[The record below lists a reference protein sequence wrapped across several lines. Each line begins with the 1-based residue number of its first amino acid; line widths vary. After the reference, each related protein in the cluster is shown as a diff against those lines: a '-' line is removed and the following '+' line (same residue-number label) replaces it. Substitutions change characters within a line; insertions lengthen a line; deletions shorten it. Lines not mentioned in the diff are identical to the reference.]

1 MSLYKEVEDFSES
14 MSGASTRRGFLGRIG
29 KTSVAVVAA
38 ITGLSRVEKARA
50 LITVGCCHLAY
61 STTCP
66 NCTQTSHT
74 CPSGGCTK
82 WTWYCEHTDGRTWRC
97 GECYA
102 GGSCAGCSCGRR
114 TGF

>member
-1 MSLYKEVEDFSES
+1 MSLYKRVEDFSES
-14 MSGASTRRGFLGRIG
+14 MSGTSTRRGFLGRVG
-29 KTSVAVVAA
+29 KGSVAVVAA
-38 ITGLSRVEKARA
+38 VAGLSRVEKARG
-50 LITVGCCHLAY
+50 ITVGCCNLAY

-82 WTWYCEHTDGRTWRC
+82 WTWYCEDTYNRTWRC